1 MMHAAVF
8 LAPDYPARGGCLNAA
23 CRRRFAVGSAEH

>member
-1 MMHAAVF
+1 MMHAAIF
-8 LAPDYPARGGCLNAA
+8 LASDYPARSCRLNAA